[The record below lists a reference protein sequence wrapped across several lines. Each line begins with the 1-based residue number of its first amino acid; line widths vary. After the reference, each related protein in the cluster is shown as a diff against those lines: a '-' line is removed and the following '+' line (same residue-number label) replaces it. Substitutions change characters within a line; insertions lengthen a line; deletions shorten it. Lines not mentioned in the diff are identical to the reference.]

1 MGYIVFARKWRPKT
15 FDEIIGQSHIARILK
30 NAIKGDR
37 VAHAY
42 IFSGPRGIG
51 KTSAARILAKALNCE
66 KGPVPD
72 PCNKCNSCKEIS
84 ESRSLDV
91 LEIDGASNRG
101 IDEIR
106 NLRENIK
113 FAPSHGKF
121 KIYIIDE
128 VHMLTQEAFNAL
140 LKTLEEP
147 PPHVKFIFATTRP
160 DKVLATI
167 LSRCQRFDFRK
178 IPTKDI
184 VTKLA
189 HISKAEN
196 LKIAEDAL
204 FAIARAA
211 DGGMRDAES
220 ILDQLSSFA
229 DKKIEASNVTQVL
242 GTLNEETLFEMVDAV
257 AAKNASKALKTIDAL
272 VREGKDLSFVGLEL
286 IGHFRNL
293 LVAKVGKDLKELIDL
308 PEDFIKRLSGQSG
321 NFTIEDLLYALNI
334 FSAAYDIMRKSNI
347 SRVPLEMAIVKLT
360 RKESIRPIGEIMD
373 KISSLEEK
381 INQGIQEPYIP
392 KKPLKENKESV
403 KPKGEATTKKEI
415 EENTTEATVPEEEAI
430 KHDESPKN
438 GKITFQQIENIW
450 FNVIKSVRVKK
461 ISIASCLL
469 EGEPV
474 SYEKGV
480 LTLGFPEGYSFHKE
494 VIEEAHNKKLV
505 EEALLEMLGEVMTLK
520 FTTIK
525 ERRNSGNIEPEESY
539 PEDEP
544 FREGRESAS
553 EKHADPIVD
562 SALNIFK
569 GRIIN
574 NKRNR

>member
-1 MGYIVFARKWRPKT
+1 MSYIVFARKWRPKT

-66 KGPVPD
+66 KGPLPD
-72 PCNKCNSCKEIS
+72 PCNKCISCKEIS

-106 NLRENIK
+106 SLRENIK

-184 VTKLA
+184 VAKLA
-189 HISKAEN
+189 HISKAEK
-196 LKIAEDAL
+196 LEIAEDAL

-220 ILDQLSSFA
+220 VLDQLSSFTN
-229 DKKIEASNVTQVL
+229 KKIEASNVTQVL

-257 AAKNASKALKTIDAL
+257 AAKNASKALKMIDAL
-272 VREGKDLSFVGLEL
+272 VKEGKDISSVGLEL
-286 IGHFRNL
+286 VEHFRNL

-308 PEDFIKRLSGQSG
+308 PEDSIKRLSGQSE

-334 FSAAYDIMRKSNI
+334 LSIAYDIMRRSNI

-360 RKESIRPIGEIMD
+360 RKESIHSIGEILG
-373 KISSLEEK
+373 KVSSLEEK
-381 INQGIQEPYIP
+381 INQGIPEPYIP
-392 KKPLKENKESV
+392 KKPLKENKEPLR
-403 KPKGEATTKKEI
+403 PKGEAATK
-415 EENTTEATVPEEEAI
+415 N
-430 KHDESPKN
+430 DESPKN
-438 GKITFQQIENIW
+438 GKTTLKQIENIW

-474 SYEKGV
+474 SYEKGI

-505 EEALLEMLGEVMTLK
+505 EEALLEMLDEVMTLK

-525 ERRNSGNIEPEESY
+525 EKRNFGNMDPEESY

-544 FREGRESAS
+544 FREGRAAAS

-562 SALNIFK
+562 SALNMFK
-569 GRIIN
+569 GRIIDD
-574 NKRNR
+574 KRNR